1 MIYDTFE
8 NMGLYCK
15 EGDKLYKAIKYAMEF
30 DLSQPDGDY
39 EVDGKDMI
47 AKVQSYETSPAEQ
60 RKFESH
66 VDYFDVQILREGCER
81 QDVAL
86 AAELEPLTPYDSDKD
101 VTKFAAPDTYSSI
114 VMEPGKFAVFYP
126 QDVHRPNCDLTGTCK
141 VRKICMK
148 VKI

>member
-8 NMGLYCK
+8 NIHFYCQP
-15 EGDKLYKAIKYAMEF
+15 GDKLFRALVFARDF
-30 DLSQPDGDY
+30 DLSQPDGVYKVEGD
-39 EVDGKDMI
+39 EI
-47 AKVQSYETSPAEQ
+47 FAKVQSYETSPAEQ

-66 VDYFDVQILREGCER
+66 ENYFDIQVLREGCER

-86 AAELEPLTPYDSDKD
+86 AEKLEPLGAYDPKDDVVKLKSTDK
-101 VTKFAAPDTYSSI
+101 FSSI

-126 QDVHRPNCDLTGTCK
+126 QDVHRPNCNYQETAQ

-148 VKI
+148 VRI